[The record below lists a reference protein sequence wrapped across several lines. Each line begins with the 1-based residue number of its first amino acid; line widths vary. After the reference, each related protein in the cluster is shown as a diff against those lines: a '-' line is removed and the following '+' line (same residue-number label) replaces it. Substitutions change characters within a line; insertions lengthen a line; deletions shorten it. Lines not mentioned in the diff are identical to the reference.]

1 MRVCHYVGVNNVLD
15 LLQVFFTH
23 LYKGG
28 SNNDRGTLVQ
38 LRNLIN
44 RRNVAND
51 VSGRFNASI
60 DFFELV
66 TKCHIVAAAMDFFG
80 MSTPQDEPTCNQ
92 CFATRHPPVAR
103 QRESMEIFLIHHW
116 TDG

>member
-1 MRVCHYVGVNNVLD
+1 MLD

-23 LYKGG
+23 LYKRGF
-28 SNNDRGTLVQ
+28 NNDRGTLVQ

-51 VSGRFNASI
+51 VSGRSNASI

-66 TKCHIVAAAMDFFG
+66 TKCHIVAAAMNFFG
-80 MSTPQDEPTCNQ
+80 MNAPHARCAYHQYL
-92 CFATRHPPVAR
+92 ATRHPPVAR
-103 QRESMEIFLIHHW
+103 QKQSMEIFLIHHW
-116 TDG
+116 TDD

>member
-1 MRVCHYVGVNNVLD
+1 M
-15 LLQVFFTH
+15 T
-23 LYKGG
+23 
-28 SNNDRGTLVQ
+28 GTLVQ

-66 TKCHIVAAAMDFFG
+66 TKCHIVAAAMDFFWYEY
-80 MSTPQDEPTCNQ
+80 ST
-92 CFATRHPPVAR
+92 R
-103 QRESMEIFLIHHW
+103 
-116 TDG
+116 